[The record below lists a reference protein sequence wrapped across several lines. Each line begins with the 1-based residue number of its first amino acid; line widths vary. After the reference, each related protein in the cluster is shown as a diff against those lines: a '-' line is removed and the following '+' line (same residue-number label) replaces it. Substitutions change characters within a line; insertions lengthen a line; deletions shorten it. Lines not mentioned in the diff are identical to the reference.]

1 MKGQGTSLARF
12 LVALLLMGGAAV
24 MTHSHSRAEEIV
36 PRQSLENFPLQVG
49 DWSGIEVPISAASR
63 AVLGPGDFLER
74 AYTTQTGA
82 APLDFF
88 VAYFPS
94 QRTGDT
100 IHSPKNCLPG
110 AGWTPT
116 QSAVIQIP
124 WEKGRVTA
132 NRYVL
137 QQGLDRQVVIY
148 WYQAH
153 GRTEASEYWAKY
165 YLVTDAMRLN
175 RTDGALVRVITLLG
189 DQESVA
195 SGQQRA
201 LGFIHLILPLLH
213 AYIPS

>member
-1 MKGQGTSLARF
+1 MKGRGKSLARF
-12 LVALLLMGGAAV
+12 IGALLLMGAAALLI
-24 MTHSHSRAEEIV
+24 HSHSRAEVYV
-36 PRQSLENFPLQVG
+36 PREPLEDFPMQVG
-49 DWSGIEVPISAASR
+49 NWSGVEVPISSMSR

-74 AYTTQTGA
+74 NYTAPTTQS
-82 APLDFF
+82 PLDLFI
-88 VAYFPS
+88 AYFPS

-116 QSAVIQIP
+116 ESAVIQIP
-124 WEKGRVTA
+124 WQNGRVTA

-165 YLVTDAMRLN
+165 YLVSDAVRLN

-201 LGFIHLILPLLH
+201 LGFIHLILPLLN